1 MKILVVDDDT
11 FFLKLLERQLVR
23 LGASEVTLCDGAAA
37 AMNALNA
44 VGGAIDVI
52 IVDLQMPNVDG
63 VEFLR
68 SLGER
73 RFRGGI
79 IIVSGE
85 SDRVLASAERLVRA
99 SRLKVYGAVRKPV
112 SLERLS
118 ECLAHRTEF
127 LNAKSAQVAKVYSAE
142 ELRES
147 ISRGDLVCYYQPQ
160 IDLTTGELTSV
171 ESLVRWMHPTDGIVY
186 PDRFI
191 LLAEQHGMISD
202 LTHVV
207 LRNSL
212 IQLHKWLQEG
222 LNISVAVNVSMDNLA
237 ELGFPDFVS
246 SAASEIGVS
255 LERLVLEVTE
265 SRLNRNFRASL
276 DTLTRLKLRH
286 VRLSID
292 DFGTGHSSLA
302 QLRDLPFDELKIDRG
317 FVHAA
322 SHESAIRAIFDASQ
336 RLAHDLDLTVV
347 AEGVE
352 DSADFDF
359 VRSWKCDAAQGYFMA
374 RPMSAANLK
383 VWLADWERRRSELF
397 GPSTDPRV

>member
-1 MKILVVDDDT
+1 MRILVVDDDA
-11 FFLKLLERQLVR
+11 FFLKLLERQLAH
-23 LGASEVTLCDGAAA
+23 LGVSEVTLCGDATA
-37 AMNALNA
+37 AMNALIA
-44 VGGAIDVI
+44 VGGAIDAI

-68 SLGER
+68 GLGER

-85 SDRVLASAERLVRA
+85 SDRVLSSAERLVRA
-99 SRLKVYGAVRKPV
+99 SRLKLYGAVRKPV
-112 SLERLS
+112 SLGRLS
-118 ECLAHRTEF
+118 ECLEHHAEF
-127 LNAKSAQVAKVYSAE
+127 LNAKSAQVAKVYSAD

-160 IDLTTGELTSV
+160 VDLATGELTSV
-171 ESLVRWMHPTDGIVY
+171 ESLVRWMHPKDGMVY

-191 LLAEQHGMISD
+191 VLAEQYGMISA
-202 LTHVV
+202 LTRVV

-212 IQLHKWLQEG
+212 LQLHKWMEEG
-222 LNISVAVNVSMDNLA
+222 LNISVSVNVSMDNLA

-246 SAASEIGVS
+246 NTASEIGVH
-255 LERLVLEVTE
+255 LEKLVLEVTE
-265 SRLNRNFRASL
+265 SRLNRDFRASL

-317 FVHAA
+317 FVHTA
-322 SHESAIRAIFDASQ
+322 SQEPSIRAIFDASQ
-336 RLAHDLDLTVV
+336 RLAHDLGLTVV

-352 DSADFDF
+352 DLTDWDF
-359 VRSWKCDAAQGYFMA
+359 VRSWKCDAAQGYYIA
-374 RPMSAANLK
+374 RPMSAANLS
-383 VWLADWERRRSELF
+383 VWHADWERRRRELYS
-397 GPSTDPRV
+397 PST